1 MNKIIQIGNLI
12 KTEEQKNFKN
22 PERGRVYL
30 DIGIS
35 PALNTV
41 GGGGGGLEPKIIV
54 NLQNQE

>member
-12 KTEEQKNFKN
+12 KAEEQKNFKN
-22 PERGRVYL
+22 PERGRAYL
-30 DIGIS
+30 DIGIC

-41 GGGGGGLEPKIIV
+41 GGGGLEPKIIV

>member
-1 MNKIIQIGNLI
+1 MQIGNLI

-30 DIGIS
+30 VAGIC

>member
-12 KTEEQKNFKN
+12 KAEEQKNFKN

-30 DIGIS
+30 DIGIC

-41 GGGGGGLEPKIIV
+41 GGGGLEPKIIV

>member
-30 DIGIS
+30 DIGIC

-41 GGGGGGLEPKIIV
+41 GGGGGLEPKIIV

>member
-30 DIGIS
+30 VAGIC

-41 GGGGGGLEPKIIV
+41 GGGGLEPKIIV